1 MEAMWWKKRTD
12 SGKLSSDFQVHSMTY
27 MQDRQTDRW
36 VDMDAWIDR

>member
-27 MQDRQTDRW
+27 MQDRQTDRQ
-36 VDMDAWIDR
+36 VGGYGCMDR